1 MRPRLVRPQRLGLD
15 LDVFW
20 GVMRPDEGASAA
32 SRRSMLA
39 HLPGL
44 PAVPP
49 TISSLRPPLHRRR
62 HHPSTARWRT
72 V

>member
-1 MRPRLVRPQRLGLD
+1 
-15 LDVFW
+15 
-20 GVMRPDEGASAA
+20 MRPDEGASAA